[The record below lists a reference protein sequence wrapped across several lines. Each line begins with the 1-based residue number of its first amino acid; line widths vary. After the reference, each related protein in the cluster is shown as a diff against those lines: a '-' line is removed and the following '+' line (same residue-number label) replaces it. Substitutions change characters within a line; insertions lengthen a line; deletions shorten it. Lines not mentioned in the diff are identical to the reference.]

1 MNFTG
6 EVEML
11 LFARGMSL
19 PRGDSPTPTTVISGL
34 TSLSASYERARND
47 ANAIPE
53 APRPR
58 RSNCGCQKRVR
69 FGSFPTTNSVTCGYV
84 RATSC
89 SHSTN

>member
-34 TSLSASYERARND
+34 TSLSASYEARGTTRTRFPRP
-47 ANAIPE
+47 AAAAVELRLPE
-53 APRPR
+53 AR
-58 RSNCGCQKRVR
+58 QVR
-69 FGSFPTTNSVTCGYV
+69 LVPDDELGHLGYV